1 MSFWGTLFGTN
12 TKGSNK
18 TEPNNKN
25 TLRDGEVAKFN
36 EYIND
41 LTNVEAKL
49 NKLNSA
55 HKFNWIQPEIDNLA
69 QFISKTN
76 INKDN
81 LTKTQEEPQESNNQE
96 SNNPEGTKPE
106 TNPIVQ
112 QPITSGGTRKKRKNR
127 KHKKHKKKTLKH

>member
-1 MSFWGTLFGTN
+1 MLYWDTFFGTN

-41 LTNVEAKL
+41 LTNVKDKL
-49 NKLNSA
+49 NKLNIA
-55 HKFNWIQPEIDNLA
+55 HKFNWIQPEIDTLTQLIDNST
-69 QFISKTN
+69 I
-76 INKDN
+76 IKDN
-81 LTKTQEEPQESNNQE
+81 LTT
-96 SNNPEGTKPE
+96 T
-106 TNPIVQ
+106 
-112 QPITSGGTRKKRKNR
+112 QPITGGGTRKKRKNR

>member
-25 TLRDGEVAKFN
+25 TLRDGEVDKFN

-41 LTNVEAKL
+41 LTNVKDKL
-49 NKLNSA
+49 NKLNTA
-55 HKFNWIQPEIDNLA
+55 HKFNWIQQEIDNLA

-81 LTKTQEEPQESNNQE
+81 LTNTQEGQVEGPQE

-106 TNPIVQ
+106 TNQIAQP
-112 QPITSGGTRKKRKNR
+112 PITSGGTRKKRKNR

>member
-1 MSFWGTLFGTN
+1 MSFWGTFFGTN

-25 TLRDGEVAKFN
+25 TLRDGEVDKFN

-41 LTNVEAKL
+41 LTNVKDKL
-49 NKLNSA
+49 NKLNTA
-55 HKFNWIQPEIDNLA
+55 HKFNWIQQEIKNLA
-69 QFISKTN
+69 EFISKTN

-96 SNNPEGTKPE
+96 GNNQEGTKPE